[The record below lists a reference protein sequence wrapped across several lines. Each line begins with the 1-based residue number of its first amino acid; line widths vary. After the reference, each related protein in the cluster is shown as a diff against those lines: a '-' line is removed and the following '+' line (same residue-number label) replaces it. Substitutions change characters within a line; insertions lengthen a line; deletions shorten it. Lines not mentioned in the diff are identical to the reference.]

1 MCWRSRVLRGLF
13 CRSLLQ
19 ELRKSCW
26 LHPHYWQTR
35 STFITFW
42 KEASANHFFLFEGSF
57 SKCFFWSPF
66 STKISSVILSFAFL
80 EARRSCMHLTLY
92 LLFSDCSDV
101 GGNLHLLLFLLC
113 HEESLLRAEILLG
126 HRHVGH
132 VALHR
137 LALALHV
144 LHHLLHLLLRHL
156 LLLPLHLLLL
166 HLLHPLDAH

>member
-42 KEASANHFFLFEGSF
+42 KEASANHFFLFEG
-57 SKCFFWSPF
+57 FFEDLPVNQLLLNVRLSPLHLLDVLVQVLLLVALLHQDLLSDF
-66 STKISSVILSFAFL
+66 ELRLSGGEKILHAFNL
-80 EARRSCMHLTLY
+80 VPHLLN

-137 LALALHV
+137 LALA
-144 LHHLLHLLLRHL
+144 
-156 LLLPLHLLLL
+156 PM
-166 HLLHPLDAH
+166 